1 MMMLKTFT
9 AFFLICSIGAKHFLV
24 ETEDK
29 HKGRRV
35 QGRSLQL
42 GSGVQGR
49 SLDLD
54 RDLSLKGK
62 VAASFAK
69 KIVSKLTYEEKKQ
82 IEHDGGI
89 DQNELNKALAKVGI
103 KPSAKIT
110 KKFNELDTNKNGKL
124 EASEVSYA
132 NFGTDGED
140 YSLDALGQHLGPL
153 GDALMPVI
161 VETLKGAA
169 RGFGDGLAQ
178 AIG

>member
-1 MMMLKTFT
+1 MMLKTFT

-54 RDLSLKGK
+54 RDLSMKGK

-89 DQNELNKALAKVGI
+89 DQDELNKALAKIGI

-124 EASEVSYA
+124 EASETENIW

>member
-49 SLDLD
+49 SLDFG
-54 RDLSLKGK
+54 SGGK
-62 VAASFAK
+62 VAAALSK
-69 KIVSKLTYEEKKQ
+69 KIVSKITDEEKKK
-82 IEHDGGI
+82 IERDGGV
-89 DQNELNKALAKVGI
+89 DKDELNKALAKIGI

-124 EASEVSYA
+124 EPMEVSYA
-132 NFGTDGED
+132 RTDIWRTDGED
-140 YSLDALGQHLGPL
+140 YNLAHLGHL
-153 GDALMPVI
+153 GDVLTPII

-169 RGFGDGLAQ
+169 RGFGEGLSQ

>member
-1 MMMLKTFT
+1 MMMLTTFT

-49 SLDLD
+49 SLDFG
-54 RDLSLKGK
+54 SGGK
-62 VAASFAK
+62 VAAALSK
-69 KIVSKLTYEEKKQ
+69 KIVSKITDEEKKK
-82 IEHDGGI
+82 IERDGGV
-89 DQNELNKALAKVGI
+89 DKDELNKALAKIGI
-103 KPSAKIT
+103 KPSGKIT

-124 EASEVSYA
+124 EASETENIW